1 MRNGHQEAQEAR
13 RLSCESC
20 ALSRVKKQLKR
31 GRRMKITAATII
43 ALLFG
48 SNAIVWAA
56 TLHVDINNATPF
68 AP

>member
-1 MRNGHQEAQEAR
+1 
-13 RLSCESC
+13 
-20 ALSRVKKQLKR
+20 
-31 GRRMKITAATII
+31 MKITAATII